1 MLLCT
6 KHQSILAP
14 HQGRVSLTKHEPGI
28 FISQFSVTKRTRR
41 AFLPCMSFTIAYVQR
56 FQRLLPIYTG
66 LSCRESYRSTKRTG
80 VGINGKRPAVTSP
93 SSPSHELTP
102 ITAIFLI
109 NLACL
114 WVPCL
119 AEDPQHFSNSTFEK
133 RRSSTEEGTTGGT
146 TGRWL
151 KGKEEKERPRA
162 QPHVLPRAWDRC
174 NK

>member
-14 HQGRVSLTKHEPGI
+14 HQRRVSLARHEPRI
-28 FISQFSVTKRTRR
+28 SISQFSVTKRTRR
-41 AFLPCMSFTIAYVQR
+41 AFLPCRSFTIVYVQW
-56 FQRLLPIYTG
+56 FQWLLPIYTG

-80 VGINGKRPAVTSP
+80 VGINGKGPAFTSP
-93 SSPSHELTP
+93 PNPSHDLTP
-102 ITAIFLI
+102 IAAIFLI

-114 WVPCL
+114 WVPFL
-119 AEDPQHFSNSTFEK
+119 AKDPQHFSNSTFEK
-133 RRSSTEEGTTGGT
+133 RRSSTEEGTIWGT
-146 TGRWL
+146 TGWRL

-162 QPHVLPRAWDRC
+162 QPHVLPRAWDRG